1 MTEAKY
7 TIEIDCPPGYTRPD
21 QLFPLVIKDTGL
33 EAEDFE
39 LVSRLFGHFIWE
51 LREDAS
57 KEQVFLSKREV
68 FKKRLITL
76 HDKGIARY
84 CSW

>member
-7 TIEIDCPPGYTRPD
+7 TIEIDCPPGLPRPD

-39 LVSRLFGHFIWE
+39 LRSRLFGHFIWI

-57 KEQVFLSKREV
+57 KTQVYLEKRQV
-68 FKKRLITL
+68 IKKRLIAL
-76 HDKGIARY
+76 HDQGVARAV
-84 CSW
+84 SW